1 MPNYQD
7 GKIYTIRNYTDNE
20 MIYVGRTVDTLSRR
34 LAKHRTDCKVGKKI
48 SLYSHIVD
56 NDWSNWYI
64 ELYEYYP
71 CNERAE
77 LDRREGEV
85 IREIGTI
92 NKCIAGRTDKEYR
105 EDNAEYI
112 KEKTKKYYEDNAEY
126 FKEKTKKWREENAD
140 KVKKYREDNPDKI
153 KEKNKNYQK
162 NNADKIKE
170 RKKKWRVENPEY
182 IKERDK
188 KYREKYADKINEKVC
203 CDICGAF
210 SSKNNLARHQKTT
223 KCTSALI

>member
-71 CNERAE
+71 CNNKTE
-77 LDRREGEV
+77 LEKREGEV
-85 IREIGTI
+85 IRLIGSI
-92 NKCIAGRTDKEYR
+92 NKVIVGRTRKEYYEDNADKLKDKNKKYREKNPEYFKEYNKEYR
-105 EDNAEYI
+105 EENAD
-112 KEKTKKYYEDNAEY
+112 KEKERHKEYRLKNAEY
-126 FKEKTKKWREENAD
+126 FKEYK
-140 KVKKYREDNPDKI
+140 KKY
-153 KEKNKNYQK
+153 Y
-162 NNADKIKE
+162 
-170 RKKKWRVENPEY
+170 
-182 IKERDK
+182 
-188 KYREKYADKINEKVC
+188 
-203 CDICGAF
+203 
-210 SSKNNLARHQKTT
+210 
-223 KCTSALI
+223 

>member
-20 MIYVGRTVDTLSRR
+20 MIYVGSTTETLSRR
-34 LAKHRTDCKVGKKI
+34 LAKHRYDCKRGKGC
-48 SLYSHIVD
+48 SLYKYIVND
-56 NDWSNWYI
+56 DWSDFYI

-92 NKCIAGRTDKEYR
+92 NKCIAGRSQKEWREENVEYIKEYKKTYREDNTEYIKETNKKYREENPEYFKEYREDNTEYIKEYNKKWR

-112 KEKTKKYYEDNAEY
+112 KEKA
-126 FKEKTKKWREENAD
+126 
-140 KVKKYREDNPDKI
+140 KI
-153 KEKNKNYQK
+153 Q
-162 NNADKIKE
+162 I
-170 RKKKWRVENPEY
+170 
-182 IKERDK
+182 
-188 KYREKYADKINEKVC
+188 C
-203 CDICGAF
+203 CNICGAF
-210 SSKNNLARHQKTT
+210 MRTDSIRKHQKTK
-223 KCTSALI
+223 KCTDIASKK